1 MRRTA
6 MRKCR
11 NPPGASCPKWISEHL
26 RSSSYPEYFQ
36 EWFILPKA
44 PSFSAVVPPRKARL
58 SDAIAEQIEGL
69 IASGELKPGYS
80 LPSERDLSKQLDVSR
95 PSLREALLILESRG
109 LVQARRGGGYDVTDV
124 TGPIITDPLVHLL
137 QRHPSTIDDILEL
150 RHGLECIAAQ
160 FAALR
165 ASDADVKT
173 LGNLVATMRKRKG
186 EFDPFED
193 ADRDAD
199 FHMAVAE
206 ASHNLA
212 LVHVTRGLFN
222 LMRINMLRSRE
233 ALYHQQDNV
242 GLLDEQHA
250 EIVKAIA
257 ARDPAAARK
266 AANLHLSF
274 VQASLREVAALEA
287 TKPATRSGRVAAKQG
302 EVSGE

>member
-1 MRRTA
+1 M
-6 MRKCR
+6 
-11 NPPGASCPKWISEHL
+11 SE
-26 RSSSYPEYFQ
+26 
-36 EWFILPKA
+36 A
-44 PSFSAVVPPRKARL
+44 PSFRAVVQPRRARL

-69 IASGELKPGYS
+69 IASGELKPGFS

-109 LVQARRGGGYDVTDV
+109 LLHARRGGGYDVTDV

-137 QRHPSTIDDILEL
+137 QRHPSAVDDILEL

-165 ASDADVKT
+165 ASDADVKR
-173 LGNLVATMRKRKG
+173 LGNLVASMRKRKG

-193 ADRDAD
+193 AERDAD

-222 LMRINMLRSRE
+222 LMRVNMLRSRE
-233 ALYHQQDNV
+233 ALYHQEDNV
-242 GLLDEQHA
+242 HLLDEQHG

-274 VQASLREVAALEA
+274 IQASLREAGESMARKTGA
-287 TKPATRSGRVAAKQG
+287 RSKRTSMKQG
-302 EVSGE
+302 EIHPPSERE